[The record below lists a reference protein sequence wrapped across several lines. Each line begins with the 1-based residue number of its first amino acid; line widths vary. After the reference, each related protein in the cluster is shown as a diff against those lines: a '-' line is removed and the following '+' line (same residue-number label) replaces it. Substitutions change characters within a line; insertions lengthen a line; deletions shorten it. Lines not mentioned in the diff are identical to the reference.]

1 MNRMKYSNDIS
12 NSQQYVNSIKES
24 MPELPSET
32 RSRLLAMGLS
42 ARDADFLMTIDS
54 GRDIDFD
61 GNVKYGY
68 ISFFEDVA
76 RDRDP
81 KVAFN
86 WYVHFCIDVYNRS

>member
-1 MNRMKYSNDIS
+1 
-12 NSQQYVNSIKES
+12 

-76 RDRDP
+76 RHRDP